1 MGRRAGSDPGRASP
15 PHPQNREALTPR
27 LGSVG
32 LHTTHDCWIGS
43 YTHFGMWRQEVAR
56 AAGYKLKQRRD
67 VPFPIIVLP
76 WDMFTEENR
85 MGDWSKGPAVEDPL
99 MYLLVHSDTEGVIHP
114 EEGRHLAA
122 RLEQLLPDLT
132 VAGANESAARYERM

>member
-1 MGRRAGSDPGRASP
+1 
-15 PHPQNREALTPR
+15 
-27 LGSVG
+27 
-32 LHTTHDCWIGS
+32 
-43 YTHFGMWRQEVAR
+43 MWRQEVAR
-56 AAGYKLKQRRD
+56 AAGYKLKQRGD

-132 VAGANESAARYERM
+132 VAGANESAARYERMLPSLTIERLTQEWLEDKTKRFIKGLRAAAEAGEGVLFF